1 MAATSVITV
10 LLGRNELAPVCI
22 GLDGWVLVAVLLLFT
37 IDRDTSV
44 WVMPLAAGY
53 GGGWPMAD
61 SRESGGITHHHRI
74 QRLSRPDDRRRPL
87 AR

>member
-1 MAATSVITV
+1 MAATSVISV

-22 GLDGWVLVAVLLLFT
+22 GLDGWVVVAVLLLFT

-44 WVMPLAAGY
+44 CGLWHWRPGG

-74 QRLSRPDDRRRPL
+74 QRLSRPDDRRPL

>member
-1 MAATSVITV
+1 MAATSVISV

-22 GLDGWVLVAVLLLFT
+22 GLDGWVVVAVLLVT

-44 WVMPLAAGY
+44 WVMALVAGRWW
-53 GGGWPMAD
+53 WPMAD
-61 SRESGGITHHHRI
+61 GRESGGITHHHRI

>member
-1 MAATSVITV
+1 MAATSVISV

-22 GLDGWVLVAVLLLFT
+22 GLDGWVVVAVLLLFT

-53 GGGWPMAD
+53 GGGRQPGKWRHNTPSSHSKAVKT
-61 SRESGGITHHHRI
+61 R
-74 QRLSRPDDRRRPL
+74 
-87 AR
+87 